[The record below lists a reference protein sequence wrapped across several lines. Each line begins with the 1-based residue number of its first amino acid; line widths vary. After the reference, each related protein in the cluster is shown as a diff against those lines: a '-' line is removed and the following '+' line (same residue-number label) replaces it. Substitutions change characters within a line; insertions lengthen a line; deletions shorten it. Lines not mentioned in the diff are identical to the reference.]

1 MTLHFDLLHAPRWM
15 RWLGHAHVSR
25 AMTIVLGVIGV
36 SLLFTALRV
45 LDVAV
50 SGALISSRTHVMAI
64 APAASGAPVAPDLLI
79 GTQPTGAGA
88 PVEASMVDVP
98 AAAVEAISL

>member
-1 MTLHFDLLHAPRWM
+1 MTLHFPRMHAPRWM
-15 RWLGHAHVSR
+15 AHAHVNR

-50 SGALISSRTHVMAI
+50 SGALISGATHVVAI
-64 APAASGAPVAPDLLI
+64 TPAASGAPMAPDLLI
-79 GTQPTGAGA
+79 GTDPTGAGA
-88 PVEASMVDVP
+88 PVDASVVDVP